1 MISVHIRATV
11 FNLEVQ
17 ITVKSE
23 ICWVKR
29 SRTITPL
36 LSHFSLGVSPET
48 GAAAGVGYCWMNKL
62 SGVYWSHNPTIFCY
76 VLLLLYYYF
85 VALLLTYCAYVPFLI
100 VLTWLRHKHYCN
112 AHKCTFCITSDA
124 HTWSAALRLLY
135 YLQPMCTWH
144 LSCSHLLPSGSSSW
158 GLAKAAADWVEV
170 PSRWPHTP
178 FELMVQVNCTLK
190 IARWLLET
198 LSLRTLLGSDVVEMV
213 VVDMLE
219 YMQVCSKVETQGA
232 GACKWD
238 KNWAVGKMRFYM
250 VIWVM

>member
-1 MISVHIRATV
+1 MSY
-11 FNLEVQ
+11 F
-17 ITVKSE
+17 
-23 ICWVKR
+23 
-29 SRTITPL
+29 
-36 LSHFSLGVSPET
+36 
-48 GAAAGVGYCWMNKL
+48 YC
-62 SGVYWSHNPTIFCY
+62 TFI
-76 VLLLLYYYF
+76 LLLYYSPTVLMYHF
-85 VALLLTYCAYVPFLI
+85 LLFSPDWDTSIIAMYINMP
-100 VLTWLRHKHYCN
+100 H
-112 AHKCTFCITSDA
+112 TFCITSDA

-190 IARWLLET
+190 IARLLLET
-198 LSLRTLLGSDVVEMV
+198 LSLGTLLGSDFVEMV